1 MCVCGGGIGDVCVS
15 TGVCGDPEA
24 SDPKQLELPVT
35 MRRFDGGAGT
45 ELRLL

>member
-1 MCVCGGGIGDVCVS
+1 MYGGWVGDVHVS
-15 TGVCGDPEA
+15 TGACGGPEA

-35 MRRFDGGAGT
+35 VRRSDGGAGT

>member
-1 MCVCGGGIGDVCVS
+1 MSAGACGG
-15 TGVCGDPEA
+15 PEA

-35 MRRFDGGAGT
+35 VRKSDGGVGT

>member
-1 MCVCGGGIGDVCVS
+1 MCGGGIGDVRVS
-15 TGVCGDPEA
+15 TGACGGPEA

-35 MRRFDGGAGT
+35 MRRFDGGVGT